1 MPRPTQIARAIHR
14 AYVEQDRDAAESLI
28 AADLVF
34 TSPQD
39 DHIDRS
45 RVYFGGPER

>member
-1 MPRPTQIARAIHR
+1 LA
-14 AYVEQDRDAAESLI
+14 

-39 DHIDRS
+39 DHIDRDAEIE
-45 RVYFGGPER
+45 VYFGGRF